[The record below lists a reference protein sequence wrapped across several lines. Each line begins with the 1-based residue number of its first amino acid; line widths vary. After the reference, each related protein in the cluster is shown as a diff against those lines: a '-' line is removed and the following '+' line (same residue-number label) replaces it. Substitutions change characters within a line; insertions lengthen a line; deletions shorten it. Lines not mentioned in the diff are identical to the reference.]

1 MAGNIRVLIAD
12 DHAIVRM
19 GMAALLARAPD
30 MEVVGE
36 ASNGSAAVAKTLK
49 LAPDVVVLDLMMPK
63 KDGVAA
69 TAELHEKAP
78 NVKVLILTTFGTS
91 EEISKALEAGASGA
105 ILKSS
110 SNSELVAAIRKV
122 SAGKSAVSPDIEHM
136 LENDPPM
143 QELSP
148 RQRNILEYISRGFTN
163 AQIAACFGIS
173 PESVKTHVARL
184 FEKIGA
190 ASRSEAASIALK
202 KHLLKI

>member
-1 MAGNIRVLIAD
+1 MADKIKVLIAD

-19 GMAALLARAPD
+19 GLAALLARAPD

-36 ASNGSAAVAKTLK
+36 ASNGSAAVTKTLK
-49 LAPDVVVLDLMMPK
+49 LAPDVVVMDLVMPR

-78 NVKVLILTTFGTS
+78 GAKVLILTTFGTS
-91 EEISKALEAGASGA
+91 EEISKAMAAGASGA

-110 SNSELVAAIRKV
+110 SNSGLVAAIRKV
-122 SAGKSAVSPDIEHM
+122 AAGKRAVSPEIEHM
-136 LENDPPM
+136 LANDPPV
-143 QELSP
+143 QDLSP
-148 RQRNILEYISRGFTN
+148 RQRDILDCISRGFTN
-163 AQIAACFGIS
+163 AQIADCFGIS
-173 PESVKTHVARL
+173 PESVKTHVAKL

-190 ASRSEAASIALK
+190 ANRSEATSIALR

>member
-12 DHAIVRM
+12 DHALVRM

>member
-1 MAGNIRVLIAD
+1 MAENIRVLIAD

-184 FEKIGA
+184 FDKIGA
-190 ASRSEAASIALK
+190 ASRSEAASIALR